1 MSIDKLIRNFKKAS
15 SKEKGAALLCLVGFA
30 VAVVYFIISF

>member
-1 MSIDKLIRNFKKAS
+1 MSFDKFKRSFKKAS
-15 SKEKGAALLCLVGFA
+15 SKEKRAALLCLVGFA